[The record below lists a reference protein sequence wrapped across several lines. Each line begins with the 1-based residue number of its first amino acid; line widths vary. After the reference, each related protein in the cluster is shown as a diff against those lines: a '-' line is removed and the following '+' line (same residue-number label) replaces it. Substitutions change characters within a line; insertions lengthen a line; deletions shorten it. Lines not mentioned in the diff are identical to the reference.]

1 MEQDEQQEQLGP
13 CEAGRPD
20 VDTLIG
26 GTRSR
31 LPAASPGAKP
41 SPLPPIP
48 HPPAEQA
55 LGHSICQA
63 SQHGVSASEGRR
75 KRDGQKACAQWGCYQ
90 KSVKIKLI
98 IWQQGPAAASPR
110 KRRWTGKEAR
120 TARGMRSGI
129 GLGPG
134 CCGGDC
140 RPRGDRPPVTCPVVL
155 RSGTGKAGWR
165 RAQPEG
171 RRAGRA
177 APDPRCRTHLAG
189 LAARQVPGDAA
200 DVAHVLAEL
209 SLVPPRRQLHLALQ
223 RRQLRQQRLLP
234 PVPAQ
239 GFPLQLVARL
249 RVAAA
254 PQR

>member
-90 KSVKIKLI
+90 KISKNKTHHVATGTGGCISPKEAMDG
-98 IWQQGPAAASPR
+98 QGSSHRPRDAQRDRAGSRVLWWRLPAPGRSSPR
-110 KRRWTGKEAR
+110 
-120 TARGMRSGI
+120 
-129 GLGPG
+129 
-134 CCGGDC
+134 
-140 RPRGDRPPVTCPVVL
+140 
-155 RSGTGKAGWR
+155 
-165 RAQPEG
+165 
-171 RRAGRA
+171 
-177 APDPRCRTHLAG
+177 HLAG
-189 LAARQVPGDAA
+189 GSQVGHGKSRLEESTAGGAQSWARCPRSPLPHSPCRAGCPPG
-200 DVAHVLAEL
+200 
-209 SLVPPRRQLHLALQ
+209 PGRCC
-223 RRQLRQQRLLP
+223 
-234 PVPAQ
+234 
-239 GFPLQLVARL
+239 
-249 RVAAA
+249 
-254 PQR
+254 